1 MARGEPVGILL
12 PAFRIC
18 PGKAGA
24 IVMFLSHRIP
34 RDIRYAPRHLFRHS
48 KYYQIALWP
57 EGNRWVFSCM
67 PLAFARGRP
76 GRLSCFCH
84 TAFPVT
90 SVMLRATSSS
100 IRNIPKWLH
109 SPRGT
114 DGYFLACLSRLPGVG
129 RGMVMFLSHRIPRDI
144 RYAPRHLFQHSLAF
158 SDQVGRLAVKL
169 ETLVEGTFILLHL
182 RHQCADLL
190 QLQFD

>member
-1 MARGEPVGILL
+1 MGIFLH
-12 PAFRIC
+12 AISVC

-24 IVMFLSHRIP
+24 I
-34 RDIRYAPRHLFRHS
+34 
-48 KYYQIALWP
+48 
-57 EGNRWVFSCM
+57 
-67 PLAFARGRP
+67 
-76 GRLSCFCH
+76 
-84 TAFPVT
+84 
-90 SVMLRATSSS
+90 
-100 IRNIPKWLH
+100 
-109 SPRGT
+109 
-114 DGYFLACLSRLPGVG
+114 
-129 RGMVMFLSHRIPRDI
+129 VMFLSHRIPRDI